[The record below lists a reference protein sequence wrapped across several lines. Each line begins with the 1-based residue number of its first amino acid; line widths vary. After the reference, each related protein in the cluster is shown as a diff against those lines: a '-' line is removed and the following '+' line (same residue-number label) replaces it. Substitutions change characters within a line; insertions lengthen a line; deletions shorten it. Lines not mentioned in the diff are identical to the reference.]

1 MTLPASFHLIVSGN
15 GIAMGIPA
23 FMSIFQVTGR
33 ENEGTI
39 SPLRK
44 LFGSVT

>member
-33 ENEGTI
+33 KNEGTI

-44 LFGSVT
+44 LSGSFT